1 MGFFSFY
8 IDKDDK
14 DKYAYQLLEN
24 YGDKDSDDDNK
35 NNFIQK
41 MEEDGFTVVLNN
53 QGSVNLDKKVTKFA
67 ETKPPK
73 SKYLDN
79 FYKFQQSAKG
89 IYFL

>member
-35 NNFIQK
+35 NNFIQS
-41 MEEDGFTVVLNN
+41 F
-53 QGSVNLDKKVTKFA
+53 
-67 ETKPPK
+67 
-73 SKYLDN
+73 
-79 FYKFQQSAKG
+79 
-89 IYFL
+89 